1 MRVMRPSQ
9 LLLIV
14 PALVACAT
22 VRKPAPQA
30 IPKVPAAKASTDAD
44 IIDASDL
51 VGRWVF
57 SPGDSNVP
65 EPPAQQASEETS
77 AEPAAAPGT
86 VTSPAGAVL
95 TLGEGGV
102 MLARQ
107 GDFIRRGIWKLDGQ
121 SLRIIVEPP
130 PRRLEMGLIPSLV
143 GDRLALEGADEMM
156 LIYHR
161 EPFIAKGQRP

>member
-1 MRVMRPSQ
+1 MRRSHALF
-9 LLLIV
+9 LLST
-14 PALVACAT
+14 LVACAT

-30 IPKVPAAKASTDAD
+30 IPKVPAASATTEAD
-44 IIDASDL
+44 TIRASDL

-65 EPPAQQASEETS
+65 EPAPADASKET
-77 AEPAAAPGT
+77 AVETEATPTT

-130 PRRLEMGLIPSLV
+130 PRRLEMGVIPSLV
-143 GDRLALEGADEMM
+143 GDRLALEGADEM
-156 LIYHR
+156 LLVYHR
-161 EPFIAKGQRP
+161 DPFIAPGPRP